1 MKHYSL
7 IMKCLVLFLL
17 MQIGIGNAMAKKDK
31 IVVAYVMSG
40 NNLLP
45 NPFLM
50 THINY
55 AFGRVNNSF
64 DGITIAHEQRFR
76 EIAALKKINP
86 RLKVVLSVG
95 GWGAGNFSEMAAD
108 PNLRKRFAKDC
119 KRVMDEYGIDGV
131 DIDWEY
137 PTQSVAKISSSP
149 DDTKNFNLLMRDI
162 RKYIGK
168 RGILTAAT
176 VSSAD
181 YIDIGTCIKYMTYV
195 NVMAYDMGN
204 PPHHHAALYSS
215 KISARMTGD
224 KAVKRHM
231 ELGVPKDKLVL
242 GMPFYARGEH
252 SRAISEYLRS
262 GYTDG
267 SIVEKWS
274 EESKVPYLE
283 DKDGKML
290 TGFENT
296 KSIAARCQYILDN
309 DLLGGMYWQYNADNI
324 PADKAFVLYN
334 MLIKGK
340 KNEK

>member
-108 PNLRKRFAKDC
+108 PNLRKRFAY
-119 KRVMDEYGIDGV
+119 EGG
-131 DIDWEY
+131 
-137 PTQSVAKISSSP
+137 TQ
-149 DDTKNFNLLMRDI
+149 TNEFYFLLSF
-162 RKYIGK
+162 K
-168 RGILTAAT
+168 
-176 VSSAD
+176 
-181 YIDIGTCIKYMTYV
+181 
-195 NVMAYDMGN
+195 
-204 PPHHHAALYSS
+204 
-215 KISARMTGD
+215 
-224 KAVKRHM
+224 
-231 ELGVPKDKLVL
+231 
-242 GMPFYARGEH
+242 
-252 SRAISEYLRS
+252 
-262 GYTDG
+262 
-267 SIVEKWS
+267 
-274 EESKVPYLE
+274 
-283 DKDGKML
+283 
-290 TGFENT
+290 
-296 KSIAARCQYILDN
+296 
-309 DLLGGMYWQYNADNI
+309 
-324 PADKAFVLYN
+324 
-334 MLIKGK
+334 
-340 KNEK
+340 